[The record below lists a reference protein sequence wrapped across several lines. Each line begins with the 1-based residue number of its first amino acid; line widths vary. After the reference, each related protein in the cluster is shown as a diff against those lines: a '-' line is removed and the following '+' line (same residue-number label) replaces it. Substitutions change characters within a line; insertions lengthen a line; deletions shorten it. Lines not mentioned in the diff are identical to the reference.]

1 MRALGMING
10 FCFLFFWK
18 QTKPAIFFRPRM
30 HPGRGWAPGFIA
42 VSLLD
47 LGQVG
52 YWNPYIAV

>member
-18 QTKPAIFFRPRM
+18 QTKPAIFFRPR
-30 HPGRGWAPGFIA
+30 GWAPGFIA

>member
-18 QTKPAIFFRPRM
+18 QTKPAIFFRPR
-30 HPGRGWAPGFIA
+30 GWAPGFIA
-42 VSLLD
+42 VSLLG